1 MLTSIY
7 AKSIRDAAL
16 WTISAVVIL
25 VVLVVVALP
34 AYSSFG
40 DEYINLFESM
50 PEWIA
55 VVYGDEATS
64 VAGLVGTALFT
75 LMGPLVLLVYAIAL
89 GTGAAVGE
97 EEARTLPLLLSNPL
111 SRGRILVTK
120 AVVVAGGIVLIVLA
134 LWLAVE
140 TMAGLVGIEMSSQ
153 DVLAAS
159 VHLAAFALLFG
170 SLALATAAWTA
181 SSTIGLAVA
190 ALVAASSYVASTWL
204 PLVES
209 LADLA
214 TWSPWHLYAG
224 ANALHRGVDGVLLLI
239 AVGLTGLFFGAGLLG
254 LQRRDLKE

>member
-1 MLTSIY
+1 MLSSIY
-7 AKSIRDAAL
+7 TKSVRDAAL

-25 VVLVVVALP
+25 LVLVVVALP

-40 DEYINLFESM
+40 EEYITLFESM

-55 VVYGDEATS
+55 VVYGDESSS

-97 EEARTLPLLLSNPL
+97 EEARTLPLLLANPL
-111 SRGRILVTK
+111 SRSRVLVTK
-120 AVVVAGGIVLIVLA
+120 ALVVAGGIVLIVLA

-140 TMAGLVGIEMSSQ
+140 LVAGLVGIEMSSQ

-159 VHLAAFALLFG
+159 VHLAAFALCFG
-170 SLALATAAWTA
+170 SLALATAAWSG
-181 SSTIGLAVA
+181 SSTLGLAVA
-190 ALVAASSYVASTWL
+190 GLVAVLSYVASTWL
-204 PLVES
+204 PIVES

-214 TWSPWHLYAG
+214 EWSPWHLYVG
-224 ANALHRGVDGVLLLI
+224 ANALHEGIDGFLLLLTLGL
-239 AVGLTGLFFGAGLLG
+239 AVALFGAGLLG
-254 LQRRDLKE
+254 LRRRDLKE